1 PPRPGRLATP
11 APRGGEPPAGRR
23 PFPRRPAPRRVLLAP
38 PSGRDDHARA
48 PSARADGG
56 GDRAA
61 CPARAPGSA
70 AARRGTLGTHGPRG
84 GEPSGGRRPL
94 PRLHAPLRALLAPPG
109 GRDDPARP
117 PSARADRGGD
127 RAPRP

>member
-1 PPRPGRLATP
+1 PPG
-11 APRGGEPPAGRR
+11 PRGGAPPAGRGPLPR
-23 PFPRRPAPRRVLLAP
+23 LPPPRRALLAP
-38 PSGRDDHARA
+38 PGGRDDHARA

-94 PRLHAPLRALLAPPG
+94 PRLHAPRRALLAPPG
-109 GRDDPARP
+109 GRDDHARA
-117 PSARADRGGD
+117 PSARADGGGD
-127 RAPRP
+127 RAACPARAP